1 MLRTTCLIS
10 HIILPVYISFGD
22 EGCIK
27 ALACYV
33 RSCSCMTDHLVFV
46 FSVRQPPPAINPW
59 NLEASE
65 DKLRLSE
72 LSLGKS
78 KRPRLVCANPSPK
91 CASLGW
97 EFGSSCSVGGLWL
110 SWHSI
115 FVASR
120 CLVVGESI
128 TCFFLRGHW

>member
-1 MLRTTCLIS
+1 MLRKTCLIS

-46 FSVRQPPPAINPW
+46 FSVRQPPPAINPG

-72 LSLGKS
+72 LSLGKA
-78 KRPRLVCANPSPK
+78 KRPRLVCAQTQAQNVPVLVGSLVLPAPS
-91 CASLGW
+91 
-97 EFGSSCSVGGLWL
+97 
-110 SWHSI
+110 
-115 FVASR
+115 
-120 CLVVGESI
+120 VVCG
-128 TCFFLRGHW
+128 